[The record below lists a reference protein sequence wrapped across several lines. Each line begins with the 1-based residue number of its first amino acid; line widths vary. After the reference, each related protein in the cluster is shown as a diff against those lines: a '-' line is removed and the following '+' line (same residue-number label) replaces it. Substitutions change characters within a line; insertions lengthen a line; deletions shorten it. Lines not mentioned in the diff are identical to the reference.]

1 MPNLINAALQLT
13 SEGFGVL
20 PLNSNKTPN
29 LPVGHDCL
37 YSILPDSEVTIK
49 FKDTGKIGIAC
60 GCVSDGFEALD
71 FDAHGGEPINGVF
84 DSFMSDKGVH
94 EIVKGNKLPVVQ
106 TPSGGFHIYYKNP
119 VKTNPGR
126 ALAKWT
132 DETVMIEV
140 RGHGQYVATIP
151 SAGYKQLSG
160 CELVK
165 VPELSREEIEYFYYV
180 AEKLTLCKVVQ
191 QSDKSRGSWP
201 DKFTDTVWGKYSE
214 DEADH
219 AKQLLINDGW
229 EMNYTRRTDGV
240 EYWVRPGKDSG
251 FSATFGMYHNMFYC
265 FTSSAKP
272 FEQNTAYSPYDIL
285 LLLQFKG
292 NKKDATEWLNE
303 RYGVK
308 PAPTKFEDIEPEIRN
323 PEFPL
328 DVFPPTIQQFINQL
342 NLSLNYSIDYLAVAI
357 MSTYATLNGNKYKL
371 RVKNGWDAPSIF
383 WFAVVGEP
391 GTMKTH
397 PIKTIFKPLTNID
410 VRSKA
415 AYDLEMLE
423 FNRLDE
429 KAKQKETKPKF
440 KQVLISDS
448 TLEALHMVHGI
459 NKRGICFY
467 KDELVGFLND
477 MNRYRKGSD
486 EQFWLE
492 SFNNS
497 TYIINRVTKEPL
509 LIEDTN
515 INIIGTIQPD
525 ILNSIISAH
534 GANGLTDR
542 FLYTSNETNIYPIS
556 LTDINPMWL
565 TKWNEMVMEITSY
578 FQYID
583 SKDTVYLG
591 MSKEALDIF
600 LMVDKQIC
608 EAQRSDSVTF
618 QMKNYLNKMKTYAP
632 RFALLMNLIDFHA
645 YGEISDITEPQMIR
659 ASRIIEYFIQSA
671 NFIFNNVEKDT
682 EISEVS
688 RKLEGK
694 TKAEKIIELH
704 KKGFKQFEISKKLKT
719 PKTYVSKIIGNI
731 K

>member
-1 MPNLINAALQLT
+1 MPNLTTTALEYAG
-13 SEGFGVL
+13 EGFSVL
-20 PLNSNKTPN
+20 PLKENKHPN
-29 LPVGHDCL
+29 LPIGHNNL
-37 YSILPDSEVTIK
+37 YEIMPDAEIELK
-49 FKDTGKIGIAC
+49 FNNTAKIGIAC
-60 GCVSDGFEALD
+60 GYVSGGFECID
-71 FDAHGGEPINGVF
+71 FDAHKGEPIIPIFNK
-84 DSFMSDKGVH
+84 FMEHPDVKS
-94 EIVKGNKLPVVQ
+94 IVNSNHLPVLQ
-106 TPSGGFHIYYKNP
+106 TPSGGFHIYYKNAY
-119 VKTNPGR
+119 KYARGR
-126 ALAKWT
+126 MLAAWQ
-132 DETVMIEV
+132 DGTVMIEV
-140 RGHGQYVATIP
+140 RGHGQYVCTLP
-151 SAGYKQLSG
+151 SEGYNQLSG
-160 CELVK
+160 SEIVK
-165 VPELSREEIEYFYYV
+165 VIELSIEEVDVLYAV
-180 AEKLTLCKVVQ
+180 AEKLTQCNIVKT
-191 QSDKSRGSWP
+191 SDKSVGTWP

-214 DEADH
+214 EEVEH
-219 AKQLLINDGW
+219 AKDLLIEYGW
-229 EMNYTRRTDGV
+229 CFNYARRTDGV
-240 EYWVRPGKDSG
+240 EYWRRPGKDEG
-251 FSATFGMYHNMFYC
+251 WSATYGSMHHMFYV
-265 FTSSAKP
+265 FSEAASP
-272 FEQNTAYSPYDIL
+272 FRANTAYSPYDIL
-285 LLLQFKG
+285 LLLKFKG
-292 NKKDATEWLNE
+292 DKTASTEWLNE

-342 NLSLNYSIDYLAVAI
+342 NISLNYSVDYLSAAI
-357 MSTYATLNGNKYKL
+357 MSTYATLNGNKHKL

-383 WFAVVGEP
+383 WFAIVGEP

-415 AYDLEMLE
+415 AYDLEMVE
-423 FNRLDE
+423 YNRLDE
-429 KAKQKETKPKF
+429 KTRQKETKPKF

-497 TYIINRVTKEPL
+497 TYIVNRVTKEPL

-525 ILNSIISAH
+525 ILNGIISAH

-556 LTDINPMWL
+556 LNDINPMWL
-565 TKWNEMVMEITSY
+565 TKWNEMVMEVTNH

-591 MSKEALDIF
+591 LTKEALDIF
-600 LMVDKQIC
+600 LMIDKQIC
-608 EAQRSDSVTF
+608 EAQMSDSVTF

-645 YGEISDITEPQMIR
+645 YGEIGNITEGQMIR

-671 NFIFNNVEKDT
+671 NFVFNNVEKDT

-688 RKLEGK
+688 RKLDGK
-694 TKAEKIIELH
+694 TKTEKIIELH
-704 KKGFKQFEISKKLKT
+704 KKGFKQVDISKKLKT
-719 PKTYVSKIIGNI
+719 PASFVSKII
-731 K
+731 KSLK